1 MVLKLNCL
9 RIVEKVSKNG
19 GELYVYFT
27 KKIMSSANLINHY
40 NENSKQCREQA

>member
-27 KKIMSSANLINHY
+27 KK
-40 NENSKQCREQA
+40 